1 MKILISPAKRMKVNN
16 DFLEYKGYPV
26 FLEKAQRLVEV
37 LRQKTIP
44 ELQSIFQANLK
55 ITEENYQRYQ
65 AFSFYENLTPAVLAF
80 DGIQYAYMGSNVF
93 TYAEYAYLN
102 RHLYIL
108 SGLYGV
114 LNAMDG
120 IRPYRLEMQAGL
132 RVGAYKNL
140 YEFWGSSLY
149 EEIFQSREPVLNLTS
164 VEYKKSFFPFLK
176 KEDCCITVYFYEW
189 ANGKLVEKAVYAKMA
204 RGAMV
209 RYMAENQIEDINR
222 IKEFQEFGYR
232 YAEAYSSDTVYVFI
246 KS

>member
-16 DFLEYKGYPV
+16 DFLEHKGYPV
-26 FLEKAQRLVEV
+26 FPKKTQRLVET

-44 ELQSIFQANLK
+44 ELQEIFQANLN

-65 AFSFYENLTPAVLAF
+65 SFSFYENLTPAILAF
-80 DGIQYAYMGSNVF
+80 DGIQYAYMGANVF
-93 TYAEYAYLN
+93 TYAEYAYLH

-108 SGLYGV
+108 SGLYGI

-120 IRPYRLEMQAGL
+120 IRPYRLEMQSRLKVDG
-132 RVGAYKNL
+132 YKNL

-149 EEIFQSREPVLNLTS
+149 EEIFKTKEPVLNLTS
-164 VEYKKSFFPFLK
+164 VEYRKTFYPFLK
-176 KEDCCITVYFYEW
+176 EDDWCITVYFYEW
-189 ANGKLVEKAVYAKMA
+189 VNGKLVEKAVYAKMA

-209 RYMAENQIEDINR
+209 RYLAENQIEEIER

-232 YAEAYSSDTVYVFI
+232 YAEAYSDAITYVFI
-246 KS
+246 K